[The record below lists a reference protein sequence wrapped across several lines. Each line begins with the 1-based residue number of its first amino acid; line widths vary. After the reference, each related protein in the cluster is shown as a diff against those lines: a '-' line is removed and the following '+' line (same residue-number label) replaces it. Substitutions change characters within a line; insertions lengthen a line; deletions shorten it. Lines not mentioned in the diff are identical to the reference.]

1 MPAFPL
7 TAAEI
12 AALTADV
19 QQLVGV
25 GASVVWHVR
34 GERTYTP
41 GAGTYTYDDTEVSL
55 TCWGAAPTQREIAG
69 GAGVDDRIFLVS
81 AALVTPTVDDRVEEG
96 AATWT
101 VYKIETDALGAH
113 HRCWCR
119 RADG

>member
-1 MPAFPL
+1 MPSFPL
-7 TAAEI
+7 NAAER

-19 QQLVGV
+19 RDLVSDGV
-25 GASVVWHVR
+25 SVVWHVR
-34 GERTYTP
+34 GARTYTP
-41 GAGTYTYDDTEVSL
+41 GAGTYTYAETDVTL

-81 AALVTPTVDDRVEEG
+81 AALVTPTIDDRVTEG
-96 AATWT
+96 DNVWM